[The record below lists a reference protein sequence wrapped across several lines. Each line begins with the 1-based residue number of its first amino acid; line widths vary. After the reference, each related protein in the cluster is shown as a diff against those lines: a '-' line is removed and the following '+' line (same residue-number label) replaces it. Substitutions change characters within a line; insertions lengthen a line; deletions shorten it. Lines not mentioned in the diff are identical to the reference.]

1 MRVAIKK
8 SAFLLLSFL
17 LVLSL
22 CLPFGR
28 HSAKAKVLIRNSV
41 DIIIAIDTT
50 GSMAKGISAVQQ
62 WTNWFADQLEA
73 QGFDYRLGLIDF
85 KDIQYDQNP
94 VWYNFTSDVNKF
106 TSQVGKLTASGGG
119 GDGPES
125 GIDAMLLASDKFK
138 QYGRPEA
145 GKMLIVVTDDVF
157 HEPEDGYNTQTLGQ
171 KLGQEG
177 IVTNI
182 ITRLD
187 EDTAGFNTTTQC
199 NNILKYTKGYK
210 FDFDNQ
216 TGDGVKE
223 AYEEIIKQ
231 IGKNN
236 KPSIQSFSVSP
247 TSVYVGGTLTGAM
260 SATDPDGDPV
270 KYTWKATQLG
280 TNNTKVLGQSS
291 TFTYRPTVDDIGT
304 WTITGVATDSWGEV
318 DSKSITITIGAPDL
332 VISTVNPDVPQSI
345 NKGENLHVRAYIDNV
360 NTAWPATSAYTVGL
374 RVDGNIVDSV
384 QQTGTGWVDFNL
396 PFNQKQGN
404 HQVDL
409 VVDTGNNVIESNE
422 NNNVKS
428 YTVQVVNRNPSVD
441 FSYSPDK
448 PTEDVTEMIF
458 QANATDPDGDE
469 LTYKWTY
476 KDPKGNTG
484 TLSTYPSF
492 RRTFNQSGTWTITL
506 EVTDP
511 YGGKATVVKNISVL
525 DNNTLDAQ
533 ILHTDDWAKKL
544 GVSADDPNFFAGEG
558 FVVKAQTSDNATS
571 VNVIPPAILADEE
584 ALTGNSD
591 HTSWT
596 VQLDSKDIKK
606 IAEGP
611 YPWVIRATFKN
622 GQVIDRPVII
632 YIKGTVSP
640 DIHLTQ

>member
-1 MRVAIKK
+1 MRLAIRKPT
-8 SAFLLLSFL
+8 FLFLSFL
-17 LVLSL
+17 LLLSL

-28 HSAKAKVLIRNSV
+28 HSAKAEVLIRNSV

-62 WTNWFADQLEA
+62 WTNWFADQLEEKE
-73 QGFDYRLGLIDF
+73 FDYRLGLIDF
-85 KDIQYDQNP
+85 KDIQFDQNP

-106 TSQVGKLTASGGG
+106 TSQVGKLKASGGG

-157 HEPEDGYNTQTLGQ
+157 HEPEDGYNTQSLGK

-182 ITRLD
+182 ITRLNVSRD
-187 EDTAGFNTTTQC
+187 GLNTTTQC
-199 NNILKYTKGYK
+199 NNILRYTKGYK
-210 FDFDNQ
+210 FNFDNQ

-236 KPSIQSFSVSP
+236 KPSIKSFSVRP
-247 TSVYVGGTLTGAM
+247 PAVFLGDTLSGAM
-260 SATDPDGDPV
+260 SATDPDGDTV

-280 TNNTKVLGQSS
+280 TNTTKVLSQSS
-291 TFTYRPTVDDIGT
+291 TFSYKPTTADIGT
-304 WTITGVATDSWGEV
+304 WTITGIATDSWGEV
-318 DSKSITITIGAPDL
+318 DSKSTNITIGAPDL
-332 VISTVNPDVPQSI
+332 AIMIVNPDVPQSI
-345 NKGENLHVRAYIDNV
+345 TKGENLHIKALVYNV
-360 NTAWPATSAYTVGL
+360 NTDWPVTSAYTVGL
-374 RVDGNIVDSV
+374 RLDGNIVDSV
-384 QQTGTGWVDFNL
+384 QLTDIGWAEFNI

-404 HQVDL
+404 HQVEI
-409 VVDTGNNVIESNE
+409 VVDTENNIIESNE
-422 NNNVKS
+422 NNNIKS
-428 YTVQVVNRNPSVD
+428 YTLQVVNRAPSAD

-506 EVTDP
+506 EVADP

-533 ILHTDDWAKKL
+533 ILHTDNWAEKL
-544 GVSADDPNFFAGEG
+544 GISADDPNFLAGEG

-571 VNVIPPAILADEE
+571 VNVIPPAILADEK
-584 ALTGNSD
+584 ALTSNSD

-596 VQLDSKDIKK
+596 VQLDSKNISK

-622 GQVIDRPVII
+622 GQVIEKPVII
-632 YIKGTVSP
+632 YIKGAVSP
-640 DIHLTQ
+640 DIHLTE